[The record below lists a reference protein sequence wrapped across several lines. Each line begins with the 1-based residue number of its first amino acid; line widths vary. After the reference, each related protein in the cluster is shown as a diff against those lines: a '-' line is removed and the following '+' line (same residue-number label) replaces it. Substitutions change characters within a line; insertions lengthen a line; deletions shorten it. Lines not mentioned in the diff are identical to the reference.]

1 MMQPNYT
8 GMNGQSTYAMP
19 YTGQP
24 SNPTWST
31 PYLTPNNMYNQPYN
45 PQPTYQNDPQNQ
57 QPQQKI
63 DSKRIWVQGETSA
76 KAYIVSNNTEQ
87 VLWDSDQPVI
97 YIKTVDA
104 TGRPNLVVLDYVIR
118 NPKPAE
124 DQNETEALKSEINDL
139 KNMMQ
144 QLITQ
149 VQQKN
154 YKQPYKVNKTN
165 VQGGEEQ

>member
-19 YTGQP
+19 NYNPTYGFPTYTGQAP
-24 SNPTWST
+24 NTAYT
-31 PYLTPNNMYNQPYN
+31 PYEPYPN
-45 PQPTYQNDPQNQ
+45 YQNDPQNQ

-104 TGRPNLVVLDYVIR
+104 TGRPNLVVLDYTIR

-124 DQNETEALKSEINDL
+124 DRNETEALKSEINDL